1 MTLHVESKTVPD
13 RDLTRYSLVGT
24 RKEVED
30 AIASFTTDPE
40 IRAASFYGPWRLE
53 GPLYGAMGQVIR

>member
-1 MTLHVESKTVPD
+1 MSLQIESKLVPD
-13 RDLTRYSLVGT
+13 RDMTRYSLVGT

-40 IRAASFYGPWRLE
+40 TRAASFYGPWRLQ